1 MRVVT
6 LANLETAERRFEQ
19 IEPALYAFVPEH
31 GRFGRLR
38 REAADLEARY
48 PDPTTRPPLF
58 GTLVGVKDIYHV
70 DGLITRAGST
80 LPVDEVQGEE
90 GPVVRALKEAG
101 ALVAGKTV
109 TTEFAYFAPGPT
121 RHPLSAAL
129 GEIRTPGGSSSGS
142 AAAVAAGLCPVAL
155 GTQTIGSIIRPA
167 AFCGVVG
174 FKPSF
179 GRVSIEGVIPLSPS
193 ADTVGWFTRS
203 VDDAAGV
210 AAVLFE
216 RAAGQGWE
224 PPGGPDSRP
233 PRDDSPALGVP
244 AGPYLARASAAAL
257 DHFRAT
263 IERLREGGFRIVDVP
278 AMPDFAGI
286 DARHRLLVAA
296 EAAQTHTRWFDQYGE
311 RYHPKT
317 AELILRGRTV
327 SPAERDAAIA
337 GGLALRAE
345 LHALMDDRDL
355 DVWVSPAAVGPAP
368 RTLEST
374 GDPVM
379 ALPWHHAGLPALSL
393 PAGTDDAGWPLGLQV
408 VGRFGAD
415 EALLAAAA
423 WLANA
428 LKHG

>member
-1 MRVVT
+1 MPATT
-6 LANLETAERRFEQ
+6 LATLETAERRFEQ
-19 IEPALYAFVPEH
+19 IEPALHAFVPED
-31 GRFGRLR
+31 GRFRRLR

-48 PDPTTRPPLF
+48 PGPTTRPPLF
-58 GTLVGVKDIYHV
+58 GTLAGVKDIYHV
-70 DGLITRAGST
+70 RGFITRAGST
-80 LPVDEVQGEE
+80 LPVDELQGEE

-129 GEIRTPGGSSSGS
+129 GEVRTPGGSSSGS

-203 VDDAAGV
+203 VAGAAAV
-210 AAVLFE
+210 AAVLFW

-224 PPGGPDSRP
+224 PPPGPGDRP
-233 PRDDSPALGVP
+233 PRAGSPVLGIP
-244 AGPYLARASAAAL
+244 SGPYLARASDAAL
-257 DHFRAT
+257 DHFQAT
-263 IERLREGGFRIVDVP
+263 IDRLREGGFRIVDVP

-296 EAAQTHTRWFDQYGE
+296 EAAQTHAAWFAAYGM

-327 SPAERDAAIA
+327 SPAERDAAVA

-345 LHALMDDRDL
+345 LHALMDAHDL
-355 DVWVSPAAVGPAP
+355 DAWLSPAAAGPAP
-368 RTLEST
+368 RTLENT

-379 ALPWHHAGLPALSL
+379 ALPWHHAGLPAISL
-393 PAGTDDAGWPLGLQV
+393 AAGTDEAGWPLGLQV
-408 VGRFGAD
+408 AGRFGAD

-423 WLANA
+423 RLENA
-428 LKHG
+428 LRHG